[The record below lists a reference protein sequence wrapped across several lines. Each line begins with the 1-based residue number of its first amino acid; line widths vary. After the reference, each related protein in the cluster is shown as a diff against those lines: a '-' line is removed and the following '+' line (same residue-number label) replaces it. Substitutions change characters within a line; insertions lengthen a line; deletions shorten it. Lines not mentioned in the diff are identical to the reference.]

1 MFDRF
6 SLTDLSFRVLGA
18 PMTGGPST
26 LELAAAVTNAGGLGF
41 LAGGLSSAEE
51 LADDILAARKLT
63 PGALVV
69 T

>member
-1 MFDRF
+1 M
-6 SLTDLSFRVLGA
+6 
-18 PMTGGPST
+18 
-26 LELAAAVTNAGGLGF
+26 AAAVTNAGGLGF

-63 PGALVV
+63 SGALVV